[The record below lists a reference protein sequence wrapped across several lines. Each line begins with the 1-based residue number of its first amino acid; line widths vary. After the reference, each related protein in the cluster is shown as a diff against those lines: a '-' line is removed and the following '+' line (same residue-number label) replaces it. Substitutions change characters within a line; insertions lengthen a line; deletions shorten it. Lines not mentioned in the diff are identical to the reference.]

1 MRAVSIVRHEAYERL
16 WLVLVDGDRA
26 GTIRQMV
33 HNDQFKVYLHGGKG
47 KESYHMTIAEAKG
60 AARKALA

>member
-1 MRAVSIVRHEAYERL
+1 MRTVTVVRHEAYRRL
-16 WLVLVDGDRA
+16 WLVLVNGERA

-33 HNDQFKVYLHGGKG
+33 HNDQFKVYLGKG
-47 KESYHMTIAEAKG
+47 KETYHMSIGEAKK